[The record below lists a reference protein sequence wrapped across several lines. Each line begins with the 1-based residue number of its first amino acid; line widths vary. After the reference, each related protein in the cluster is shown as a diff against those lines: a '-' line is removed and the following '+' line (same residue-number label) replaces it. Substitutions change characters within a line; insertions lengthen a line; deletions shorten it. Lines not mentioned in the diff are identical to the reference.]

1 MTAPLYRRQFTRD
14 GSPDVDIQAD
24 AAFLAANF
32 TDYFGQ
38 WLQQGDNGLHRSFD
52 ALVLPYWSEN
62 PTPALLSRH

>member
-14 GSPDVDIQAD
+14 GSPDIDIQAD

-38 WLQQGDNGLHRSFD
+38 WLQQGDNGLQRSFD

-62 PTPALLSRH
+62 RTPALLSRY